1 MPRDEQPWKPGSFTK
16 NYSWGRNVGLVRL
29 HESIRLGF
37 DGVLEDV
44 PRDTFIQRVSTHER
58 PYQIP
63 ANFFLFNQV
72 RDGKSY
78 LVVDELVFKAVTSPY
93 SSDFDKL
100 ALFAL
105 NFSYAGTWIGAEPAQ
120 RYPALWAFYYVKDRV
135 AGELGWDKLNNV
147 NALDIERFVF
157 RDPRYTGDSAHKLS
171 TNLSYIY
178 NIGDL
183 AATATKKV
191 ERWWIE
197 AAFLALD
204 RLVRDSQVDGQR
216 LSSDQLLGA
225 IAQSGFSSL
234 TGPESLEKGLALGH
248 LVRLYIECGA
258 ELRFSSDYVEELNNI
273 KLNHISN
280 YVEPNT
286 VTSGAVHPTSPR
298 IVKVIPRVC
307 AMLARYAGFMTFDE
321 EDFSALD
328 VNELIRRRTR
338 EGLDRIRAKT
348 TITNMS
354 ADELMRLTRD

>member
-16 NYSWGRNVGLVRL
+16 NYSWGRNGGLVRL

-37 DGVLEDV
+37 GEVLEDV
-44 PRDTFIQRVSTHER
+44 PRDTFIQRISTHER

-72 RDGKSY
+72 RDGQSY
-78 LVVDELVFKAVTSPY
+78 ILVDELVFKAITSPH
-93 SSDFDKL
+93 SNDFDKL

-105 NFSYAGTWIGAEPAQ
+105 NFSYAGRWMGAEPAQ
-120 RYPALWAFYYVKDRV
+120 RYPSLWAFHYVKDRLSKQ
-135 AGELGWDKLNNV
+135 LGWDNVSEV

-157 RDPRYTGDSAHKLS
+157 NDPRYTGDSAHKLS
-171 TNLSYIY
+171 TNLAFIY
-178 NIGDL
+178 KTGGL
-183 AATATKKV
+183 ASTATKKM

-204 RLVRDSQVDGQR
+204 RLVRDSEVDGQR

-225 IAQSGFSSL
+225 MSRSGFSAL

-248 LVRLYIECGA
+248 LVRLYVQCGS
-258 ELRFSSDYVEELNNI
+258 ELRFSAEYVEELNKVKI
-273 KLNHISN
+273 SHISN
-280 YVEPNT
+280 YVEPAT
-286 VTSGAVHPTSPR
+286 VTSGAVHPTNPR

-338 EGLDRIRAKT
+338 EGLDRIRSQK